1 MMRSSLLLFGSIA
14 LTILCWGMYGPVLQW
29 GQLGMSTV
37 PGHPALLRP
46 FVCVGLAYF
55 LIGVIVPSVWLYL
68 YGEHGEWTANGI
80 IWSIAGGALGAIGAL
95 GIIMAFKFG
104 GQPAY
109 VMPLVFGGAP
119 VVNAFITIYLAD
131 RMKEIGPVFL
141 AGLVMVVLGAVTVL
155 MFAPHASPAVAAATA
170 PPVTPAPEAAPA
182 TSDATAPAISAAP
195 VAATPAAPPSGFFS
209 WVWRLLA
216 IALAIV
222 SWGAYGPTL
231 HKGQAAMHHS
241 RLRALV
247 CVGLAYF
254 AIAVVVPDMILADAP
269 ENSAY
274 SNVLHG
280 TFWALAGGAFGAV
293 GALGIIL
300 AFNSG
305 GKPLYVMPLV
315 FGGAPVVNTFF
326 TAITRGLLGQMSA
339 MFFAGLI
346 LVVAGAAMVLV
357 FAPRGEV
364 PAAPSAT

>member
-55 LIGVIVPSVWLYL
+55 LIGVIVPGVWLYL
-68 YGEHGEWTANGI
+68 YGEHGEWTAHGI

-141 AGLVMVVLGAVTVL
+141 AGLVMVVLGAVSVL
-155 MFAPHASPAVAAATA
+155 VFAPHAAPPVATA
-170 PPVTPAPEAAPA
+170 TAAPVTPAPEAATT
-182 TSDATAPAISAAP
+182 TSDA
-195 VAATPAAPPSGFFS
+195 ATPTVEVPATATQSAPPSGFFS

-216 IALAIV
+216 VALAIA

-231 HKGQAAMHHS
+231 HTGQAAMHHS
-241 RLRALV
+241 RLRALI

-269 ENSAY
+269 ESSAY

-280 TFWALAGGAFGAV
+280 TFWALTGGAFGAV

-305 GKPLYVMPLV
+305 GRPIYVMPLV
-315 FGGAPVVNTFF
+315 FGGAPVVATFF
-326 TAITRGLLGQMSA
+326 TAMTRQLWGEMGP

-357 FAPRGEV
+357 FAPRGDV
-364 PAAPSAT
+364 PAVPQGT

>member
-1 MMRSSLLLFGSIA
+1 MRNSLLLVVSIA

-55 LIGVIVPSVWLYL
+55 LIGVIVPGIWLYL
-68 YGEHGEWTANGI
+68 YGEKGDWTANGI
-80 IWSIAGGALGAIGAL
+80 AWSIGGGAMGAIGAL

-119 VVNAFITIYLAD
+119 VVNAFLTIYLAD

-155 MFAPHASPAVAAATA
+155 VFAPKASP
-170 PPVTPAPEAAPA
+170 PPAPAAPA
-182 TSDATAPAISAAP
+182 APAADVAPITSDGNAAAVTAPAAVAP
-195 VAATPAAPPSGFFS
+195 SAPPSGFLS

-216 IALAIV
+216 IALAIA

-241 RLRALV
+241 RLRALI

-254 AIAVVVPDMILADAP
+254 LIAVVVPDMILADAP
-269 ENSAY
+269 ETSAY
-274 SNVLHG
+274 SNIVHG

-305 GKPLYVMPLV
+305 GRPVYVMPLV

-357 FAPRGEV
+357 FAPRGD
-364 PAAPSAT
+364 APVAPVGN

>member
-1 MMRSSLLLFGSIA
+1 MMRSSLLLAVSIA
-14 LTILCWGMYGPVLQW
+14 LTILCWGMYGPVLHW

-55 LIGVIVPSVWLYL
+55 LIGVIVPGIWLYL
-68 YGEHGEWTANGI
+68 YGEKGEWTVHGI
-80 IWSIAGGALGAIGAL
+80 IWSVAGGAMGAIGAL

-104 GQPAY
+104 GRPVY

-119 VVNAFITIYLAD
+119 VVNAFLTIFLAD

-155 MFAPHASPAVAAATA
+155 MFAPDASPPAAPAAPAEVA
-170 PPVTPAPEAAPA
+170 AAPA
-182 TSDATAPAISAAP
+182 TPATD
-195 VAATPAAPPSGFFS
+195 ATPAAIASMAPAATPSAAPSGFFS
-209 WVWRLLA
+209 WIWRLLA
-216 IALAIV
+216 IALAIA

-241 RLRALV
+241 RLRALI

-254 AIAVVVPDMILADAP
+254 AIAVVVPDMILAD
-269 ENSAY
+269 SAESSLY
-274 SNVLHG
+274 SNFFHG
-280 TFWALAGGAFGAV
+280 TLWALAGGAFGAA

-305 GKPLYVMPLV
+305 GRPVYVMPLV

-326 TAITRGLLGQMSA
+326 TAITRGLLSQMSA

-346 LVVAGAAMVLV
+346 LVVAGTAMVLV
-357 FAPRGEV
+357 FAPRGDAPR
-364 PAAPSAT
+364 PAPAS

>member
-1 MMRSSLLLFGSIA
+1 MQKSVLLVISIA

-55 LIGVIVPSVWLYL
+55 LIGVIVPGIWLYL
-68 YGEHGEWTANGI
+68 YGEKGDWTINGI
-80 IWSIAGGALGAIGAL
+80 GWSLAGGALGAVGAL

-119 VVNAFITIYLAD
+119 VINAFLTIFLAG

-141 AGLVMVVLGAVTVL
+141 AGLVMVILGAVTVL
-155 MFAPHASPAVAAATA
+155 MFAPHAPSAAAA
-170 PPVTPAPEAAPA
+170 AAPA
-182 TSDATAPAISAAP
+182 TPPPAADAAASSTTPAPTAP
-195 VAATPAAPPSGFFS
+195 TPDGGFFS
-209 WVWRLLA
+209 WIWRLLA
-216 IALAIV
+216 IALAIA

-241 RLRALV
+241 RLRALI

-254 AIAVVVPDMILADAP
+254 AIAVVVPDMILAESP
-269 ENSAY
+269 EPSLY
-274 SNVLHG
+274 SNFLHG
-280 TFWALAGGAFGAV
+280 TFWALLGGAFGAV

-305 GKPLYVMPLV
+305 GKPIYVMPLV
-315 FGGAPVVNTFF
+315 FGGAPVINTFF

-357 FAPRGEV
+357 FAPRGESPV
-364 PAAPSAT
+364 APAGS

>member
-1 MMRSSLLLFGSIA
+1 MRNKLLLAASLA

-55 LIGVIVPSVWLYL
+55 LIGVIVPGVWLYL
-68 YGEHGEWTANGI
+68 YGEKGDWTINGI
-80 IWSIAGGALGAIGAL
+80 LWSLVGGALGAIGAL

-119 VVNAFITIYLAD
+119 VVNAFLTIFIAG
-131 RMKEIGPVFL
+131 RMKEIGPVFS
-141 AGLVMVVLGAVTVL
+141 AGLVMVILGAVTVL
-155 MFAPHASPAVAAATA
+155 VFAPHAAPPTAAAAQPAAPSPPATTDAAATA
-170 PPVTPAPEAAPA
+170 
-182 TSDATAPAISAAP
+182 
-195 VAATPAAPPSGFFS
+195 AATPSAPAAGPAAVSSAPSGFFS

-216 IALAIV
+216 LALAIA

-254 AIAVVVPDMILADAP
+254 AIAVVVPDMILADAA
-269 ENSAY
+269 EASMY
-274 SNVLHG
+274 SNFLHG
-280 TFWALAGGAFGAV
+280 TFWALLGGALGAV
-293 GALGIIL
+293 GALGIIM

-305 GKPLYVMPLV
+305 GRPVYIMPLV
-315 FGGAPVVNTFF
+315 FGGAPVINTFF
-326 TAITRGLLGQMSA
+326 TAITRGILNQMGSL
-339 MFFAGLI
+339 FIAGLI
-346 LVVAGAAMVLV
+346 LVVAGAVIVLV
-357 FAPRGEV
+357 FAPRGDAPV
-364 PAAPSAT
+364 AAPSAS

>member
-55 LIGVIVPSVWLYL
+55 LIGVIVPGVWLYL

-80 IWSIAGGALGAIGAL
+80 IWSIAGGAFGAIGAL

-119 VVNAFITIYLAD
+119 VINAFITIYLAD

-141 AGLVMVVLGAVTVL
+141 AGLVMVVLGAVSVL
-155 MFAPHASPAVAAATA
+155 VFAPHAPPAVAAPT
-170 PPVTPAPEAAPA
+170 TSAPEAATT
-182 TSDATAPAISAAP
+182 TSDAASPIVAAPAT
-195 VAATPAAPPSGFFS
+195 ATPSAPPSGFFS

-216 IALAIV
+216 VALAIA

-241 RLRALV
+241 RLRSLI

-269 ENSAY
+269 ETSAY

-305 GKPLYVMPLV
+305 GKPVYVMPLV

-326 TAITRGLLGQMSA
+326 TAVTRGLLGQMSA

-357 FAPRGEV
+357 FAPRGDV
-364 PAAPSAT
+364 PAVPQRT

>member
-1 MMRSSLLLFGSIA
+1 MMRSSLLLVVSIA

-55 LIGVIVPSVWLYL
+55 LIGVIVPGLWLYL
-68 YGEHGEWTANGI
+68 HGEKGDWTVNGI
-80 IWSIAGGALGAIGAL
+80 IWSLAGGALGAIGAL

-119 VVNAFITIYLAD
+119 VINAFLTIFLAD

-155 MFAPHASPAVAAATA
+155 MFAPHASPPAATA
-170 PPVTPAPEAAPA
+170 AAPA
-182 TSDATAPAISAAP
+182 TPPPAADATATAA
-195 VAATPAAPPSGFFS
+195 AATSATLAPTAPTPDSGFFS
-209 WVWRLLA
+209 WIWRLLA
-216 IALAIV
+216 IALAIA

-231 HKGQAAMHHS
+231 HRGQAAMHHS
-241 RLRALV
+241 RLRALI

-254 AIAVVVPDMILADAP
+254 AIAVVVPDMILADSVEP
-269 ENSAY
+269 SVY

-280 TFWALAGGAFGAV
+280 TLWALAGGAFGAI

-305 GKPLYVMPLV
+305 GRPVYVMPLV

-326 TAITRGLLGQMSA
+326 TAITRGLLSQMSA

-346 LVVAGAAMVLV
+346 LVVAGAVMVLV
-357 FAPRGEV
+357 FAPRGDAPQPV
-364 PAAPSAT
+364 PS